1 MRVLFLLCM
10 LTSCVLSD
18 KSKYGC
24 VFEPTGEHYISLN
37 SRDCL
42 RIRIQ
47 TGEESLIEAGAHL
60 YTEQED
66 IICFISAINQIAMQT
81 EKELPKE
88 ALVKLLNEDGSM
100 VITFNVPLFSA
111 EIDMKNGSTIN
122 IAIWNSG
129 SCSVL
134 HIKSTNN
141 EMDYEHNSY
150 ITQNNVKVVA
160 SILKELVK
168 HLHFGENYIWEN
180 ALLNTTPFFIEDL

>member
-1 MRVLFLLCM
+1 
-10 LTSCVLSD
+10 
-18 KSKYGC
+18 
-24 VFEPTGEHYISLN
+24 
-37 SRDCL
+37 
-42 RIRIQ
+42 
-47 TGEESLIEAGAHL
+47 
-60 YTEQED
+60 
-66 IICFISAINQIAMQT
+66 MQT

-134 HIKSTNN
+134 HIKNTNN

-160 SILKELVK
+160 SILRELVK

>member
-1 MRVLFLLCM
+1 M
-10 LTSCVLSD
+10 TD

-24 VFEPTGEHYISLN
+24 VYTPTEAHYIPLN
-37 SRDCL
+37 GRDCL

-47 TGEESLIEAGAHL
+47 TGEESMIEAEEHL
-60 YTEQED
+60 YTEQHD
-66 IICFISAINQIAMQT
+66 IRCFTAAINQIAMQT

-88 ALVKLLNEDGSM
+88 AIVKLLNEDGSM

-134 HIKSTNN
+134 HIEKNKNN

-160 SILKELVK
+160 TILIELVK
-168 HLHFGENYIWEN
+168 HLNFAENYIWEN
-180 ALLNTTPFFIEDL
+180 ALLNTTPFFIEDVLNNRKSVIEIR